1 MPSTDAVTISLP
13 FTHHQLTMLL
23 ATVGLVGLLL
33 LAWYAISVPTYKQKK
48 HRWTGNSALLSYG
61 LCVLPIWAFLLFQT
75 VSALWLLLGN
85 FPPDTGVDLRW
96 HVLAFVGLVTATG
109 GLVGAPLALLRAWA
123 NERQTRTAE
132 QNHMTDRI
140 TKAVEQLGA
149 EKTIKRIIGNE
160 ASEVG
165 SALSQMLAT
174 PKPVIEEVTE
184 PNIEVRIGGLLALE
198 RISRDSITYDRGRDH
213 LLVMDI
219 LCAYVCNNSPLSTA
233 EDVAEGRFIR
243 MKNNHAITNPVDLP
257 ESEYT
262 DIHERVFEIPSPRS
276 DIAFAIKILGRR
288 TPEQIQH
295 ERRHCYRPTLS
306 RCNLQRAD
314 FSDGDYSYMS
324 FFESRMEGAYLN
336 RANFSHC
343 NLSGAV
349 VTRGFLSKT
358 VLDFAKLT
366 NVDFSHAQ
374 LHSVSLRKCIFS
386 FTYFDQAYIEDAIF
400 DIELEPGSV
409 NAVRLVNPNLRSAQ
423 FEGTMEYT
431 FSGYLKPVH
440 KHVPR
445 KWSAVVFRNATVSSA
460 ALHFFDPHR
469 TFGDGSVTLTSGQ
482 RPDHWVDERLDD
494 FAFDDAVQVWGQT
507 YERLPEED
515 GETGLPR

>member
-61 LCVLPIWAFLLFQT
+61 LCVLPIWAFLLFLT
-75 VSALWLLLGN
+75 VSALWLLSGN

-233 EDVAEGRFIR
+233 EEVAEGRFIR
-243 MKNNHAITNPVDLP
+243 LKNNHVISNPDDLP
-257 ESEYT
+257 ESKYT
-262 DIHERVFEIPSPRS
+262 DIHKRVFEIPSPRS

-288 TPEQIQH
+288 TPEQILH
-295 ERRHCYRPTLS
+295 ERRHDYRPTLS
-306 RCNLQRAD
+306 RSNLQRAD
-314 FSDGDYSYMS
+314 FTDGDYSYMS

-343 NLSGAV
+343 NLTGAV
-349 VTRGFLSKT
+349 VTRGILSNT
-358 VLDFAKLT
+358 TLDFAKLHHT
-366 NVDFSHAQ
+366 DFSHAQ
-374 LHSVSLRKCIFS
+374 LNASSLVKCS
-386 FTYFDQAYIEDAIF
+386 YSCTYFDQTHIDRTLFEIDST
-400 DIELEPGSV
+400 PGSE
-409 NAVRLVNPNLRSAQ
+409 NHFKLIRPFLHSVRFQGMLDYML
-423 FEGTMEYT
+423 
-431 FSGYLKPVH
+431 SGEMKPVR

>member
-1 MPSTDAVTISLP
+1 MATTDTVSLTLP
-13 FTHHQLTMLL
+13 LTWHQLTLLL
-23 ATVGLVGLLL
+23 AAAGFTLLVLLTWLAISAPAQAAKERRWSSNGLLL
-33 LAWYAISVPTYKQKK
+33 GYSLC
-48 HRWTGNSALLSYG
+48 LLP
-61 LCVLPIWAFLLFQT
+61 VWAFLLFET
-75 VSALWLLLGN
+75 CAALWMLTVRLS
-85 FPPDTGVDLRW
+85 PDAQSTDLRW
-96 HVLAFVGLVTATG
+96 HVLGFVGLVTATG
-109 GLVGAPLALLRAWA
+109 GLVGAPLALLRVWA

-295 ERRHCYRPTLS
+295 ERRHGYRPTLS

-324 FFESRMEGAYLN
+324 FFESRME
-336 RANFSHC
+336 
-343 NLSGAV
+343 
-349 VTRGFLSKT
+349 
-358 VLDFAKLT
+358 
-366 NVDFSHAQ
+366 
-374 LHSVSLRKCIFS
+374 
-386 FTYFDQAYIEDAIF
+386 
-400 DIELEPGSV
+400 
-409 NAVRLVNPNLRSAQ
+409 
-423 FEGTMEYT
+423 
-431 FSGYLKPVH
+431 
-440 KHVPR
+440 
-445 KWSAVVFRNATVSSA
+445 
-460 ALHFFDPHR
+460 
-469 TFGDGSVTLTSGQ
+469 
-482 RPDHWVDERLDD
+482 
-494 FAFDDAVQVWGQT
+494 
-507 YERLPEED
+507 
-515 GETGLPR
+515 

>member
-13 FTHHQLTMLL
+13 FTHHQLTLLL

-75 VSALWLLLGN
+75 VSALWLLSGN

-109 GLVGAPLALLRAWA
+109 GLVGAPLALLRVWA

-149 EKTIKRIIGNE
+149 EKTIKRVIGNE

-233 EDVAEGRFIR
+233 KDVAEGRFIR
-243 MKNNHAITNPVDLP
+243 MKNNHVISPPDDLP

-276 DIAFAIKILGRR
+276 DITFAIKILGRR
-288 TPEQIQH
+288 TPEQILH
-295 ERRHCYRPTLS
+295 ERLHDYRPTLS

-314 FSDGDYSYMS
+314 FTGGDYSYMC

-336 RANFSHC
+336 GANFSHC
-343 NLSGAV
+343 NLTGAV
-349 VTRGFLSKT
+349 VTRGILNDT
-358 VLDFAKLT
+358 TLDFAKLSCA
-366 NVDFSHAQ
+366 DFSHAQ
-374 LHSVSLRKCIFS
+374 LHSASLRRCDFS
-386 FTYFDQAYIEDAIF
+386 FTYFDQTQIEDTVF
-400 DIELEPGSV
+400 DIELKSGAV
-409 NAVRLVNPNLRSAQ
+409 NAIWFIKSNLYSARFQ
-423 FEGTMEYT
+423 GTMGYT
-431 FSGYLKPVH
+431 FSGEMKPVH

-445 KWSAVVFRNATVSSA
+445 KWSAVVYRNATVSSA
-460 ALHFFDPHR
+460 TLHFFDPYR

-482 RPDHWVDERLDD
+482 RPDHWIDETLDD
-494 FAFDDAVQVWGQT
+494 FAFDAAVEAWGET
-507 YERLPEED
+507 YEEVPD
-515 GETGLPR
+515 DS